1 MDITFVIPVYNERE
15 TIEALAAGIA
25 EHAAPHDYRIVF
37 VDDGST
43 DGSYDVLC
51 RLRDANPA
59 IDVIRLRGNFGKS
72 AALAAGFARAEGDL
86 VFTMDSDLQ
95 DEPKEV
101 PRFIEKLNEGYD
113 VVCGWKAVRHDP
125 VHKTVPSRIYNGFVA
140 WLFGV
145 PLHDV
150 NCGFKLMRT
159 EVVKKIQLYGEMH
172 RLVPVLA
179 RNLNYRIAEI
189 PVEHHPRRYGKSK
202 YGIERF
208 TRGAMDV
215 LTMWFLTHYRH
226 APGHFFGMLGVT
238 QKALGFVLVVV
249 GIVLWTRAYGSA
261 GAALFAAG
269 LVVAATGVLT
279 VCIGLLAELVLGH
292 FVRMDPALYVAEENG
307 RTPRAE

>member
-1 MDITFVIPVYNERE
+1 MNITFVIPVYNERD
-15 TIEALAAGIA
+15 TLEALAAGIA
-25 EHAAPHDYRIVF
+25 EHAAPHTFRIVF

-43 DGSYDVLC
+43 DGSLEEMR
-51 RLRDANPA
+51 RLRDANPS
-59 IDVIRLRGNFGKS
+59 IEIVRLRGNFGKS
-72 AALAAGFARAEGDL
+72 AALAAGFAKAGGDV

-95 DEPKEV
+95 DEPKEI

-125 VHKTVPSRIYNGFVA
+125 IHKTVPSRIYNWFVA

-159 EVVKKIQLYGEMH
+159 EVVKKIQVYGEMH
-172 RLVPVLA
+172 RLIPVLA
-179 RNLNYRIAEI
+179 QNLNYRIAEI
-189 PVEHHPRRYGKSK
+189 PVEHHRRKYGKSK

-215 LTMWFLTHYRH
+215 LTMWFLTNYRH
-226 APGHFFGMLGVT
+226 APGHFFGMLGFT
-238 QKALGFVLVVV
+238 QKGLGFLLLVIGVVV
-249 GIVLWTRAYGSA
+249 WRETYPAM

-269 LVVAATGVLT
+269 LLLMATGVLT
-279 VCIGLLAELVLGH
+279 FCIGLLAELMLRH

-307 RTPRAE
+307 RDAGQR